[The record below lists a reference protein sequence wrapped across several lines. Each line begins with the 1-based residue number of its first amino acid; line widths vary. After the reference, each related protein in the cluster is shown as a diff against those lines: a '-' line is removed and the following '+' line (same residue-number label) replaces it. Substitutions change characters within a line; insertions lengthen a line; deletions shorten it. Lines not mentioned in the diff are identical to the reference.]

1 MDISSISKFLDLV
14 SNPTKYKEF
23 ISLLEEREQRWLE
36 LVEAH
41 GTYEKAAATK
51 EAADKLFD
59 ENTKAKEELSSLKK
73 EVSQL
78 KTSLVQK
85 QSALD
90 SALLD
95 VQTQREALV
104 KEIDVKQK
112 ELASIQTDIDGIF
125 ASAKDKE
132 SQAQAKIDEY
142 TILLSNVTEL
152 QAKLAESVKAIT
164 GV

>member
-1 MDISSISKFLDLV
+1 M
-14 SNPTKYKEF
+14 
-23 ISLLEEREQRWLE
+23 
-36 LVEAH
+36 
-41 GTYEKAAATK
+41 
-51 EAADKLFD
+51 
-59 ENTKAKEELSSLKK
+59 
-73 EVSQL
+73 
-78 KTSLVQK
+78 
-85 QSALD
+85 
-90 SALLD
+90 
-95 VQTQREALV
+95 V